1 MKQFNRKIRQLFI
14 SIITVLTVSV
24 SCFSVVSAL
33 DYQLEVELKA
43 DYAYVYDITHD
54 TILLDKNSQ
63 ARMYPASMTKML
75 AEIIALESYPDWDQK
90 IEITWPMIAGLWEA
104 DASRIGYTEEELSK
118 IFDAR
123 LFTTSEEKTI
133 LRVH

>member
-54 TILLDKNSQ
+54 TILLD
-63 ARMYPASMTKML
+63 T
-75 AEIIALESYPDWDQK
+75 
-90 IEITWPMIAGLWEA
+90 
-104 DASRIGYTEEELSK
+104 
-118 IFDAR
+118 F
-123 LFTTSEEKTI
+123 
-133 LRVH
+133 